1 MLTDD
6 ETMKNPAEA
15 APEEGARTGIKNTI
29 AVMSGKG
36 GVGKSALTILL
47 AASLRRKGL
56 EVGILDADI
65 TGPSIP
71 RGLGIHGPIFFGE
84 GGPIPATSRS
94 GIKVVSMNLLL
105 PSENDAVIWRGPLIS
120 GTVLQF
126 YEKYEWG
133 ELDYLLLDLPPGT
146 ADVPLTV
153 MQSIPLDGI
162 VLVISPQEL
171 AAMVVGKARKMAASL
186 DAPVVGLVE
195 NLSYAVC
202 PHCGERVEP
211 FGESHSEEAASV
223 MGIPFLGRLP
233 LDPDISKLSDEGRL
247 EEYRSPDI
255 DAIVDALLE
264 RTSEIASSVVPNP
277 R

>member
-1 MLTDD
+1 
-6 ETMKNPAEA
+6 
-15 APEEGARTGIKNTI
+15 
-29 AVMSGKG
+29 
-36 GVGKSALTILL
+36 
-47 AASLRRKGL
+47 
-56 EVGILDADI
+56 
-65 TGPSIP
+65 
-71 RGLGIHGPIFFGE
+71 
-84 GGPIPATSRS
+84 
-94 GIKVVSMNLLL
+94 MNLLL